1 MDWQTHIAE
10 TVQRFVKLGQI
21 PGAKD
26 YAWAKVKE
34 MAAQAPELY
43 AELPE
48 LVRQAARNEIR
59 KPQNPDRK

>member
-1 MDWQTHIAE
+1 MDWQTHITE

-34 MAAQAPELY
+34 MAAQQPDLY

-48 LVRQAARNEIR
+48 LVRQAAREKANA
-59 KPQNPDRK
+59 DRT

>member
-1 MDWQTHIAE
+1 MDWKTHIAE
-10 TVQRFVKLGQI
+10 TVKRFVKMGQI

-26 YAWAKVKE
+26 YAWARVKE

-48 LVRQAARNEIR
+48 LVRQAAREKANAAE
-59 KPQNPDRK
+59 KGQ

>member
-1 MDWQTHIAE
+1 M
-10 TVQRFVKLGQI
+10 KLGQI

-26 YAWAKVKE
+26 YAWSKVKE

-48 LVRQAARNEIR
+48 LVRQAAREKANAAE
-59 KPQNPDRK
+59 KGQ

>member
-26 YAWAKVKE
+26 YAWSKVKE

-48 LVRQAARNEIR
+48 LVRQAAREKANAAE
-59 KPQNPDRK
+59 KGQ